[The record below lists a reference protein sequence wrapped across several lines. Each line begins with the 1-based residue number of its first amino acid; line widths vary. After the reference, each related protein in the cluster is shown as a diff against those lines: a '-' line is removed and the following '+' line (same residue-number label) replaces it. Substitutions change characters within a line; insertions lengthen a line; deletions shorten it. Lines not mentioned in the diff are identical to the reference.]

1 MLFFVNI
8 FSFLCGPYILDH
20 FCVSFTIKILNL
32 IKDLLHILIV
42 AIIFSFS
49 SKISCQEINLK
60 FKGKSKIE
68 QQIIDSVA
76 KKLKFKKKDDLSDYL
91 NEIKKKLIRKGFI
104 TITEKQERNKN
115 EFTIKLQLGPRYSY
129 VYISGNYL
137 LFEKIGFKAEKNK
150 ITGEMSTKIPVNIL
164 EETLNNLSNI
174 LSEESFTFST
184 VKLINIKPCNNNSLE
199 ADLQITKGGKR
210 KIDKV
215 KIVGYE
221 KFPNLFIERFVG
233 IKKNKAFNIN
243 EIHKKLEA
251 LSQLTFAT
259 QKRSAEAM
267 FEKDSTTIFIYLEKN
282 RSSNFDGFLGFGSDQ
297 KSGQIEFDG
306 YVNLNLINNLN
317 QGESFN
323 LNYKSDEIDQKTLNV
338 NLTIPYIFRSPLGT
352 SIKLNIFKKDSTF
365 TNAQQSI
372 ELFYQFDPNQ
382 KMGIEYSLERSNE
395 VNDNNTNVD
404 NFQSNF
410 YNLNYNFL
418 KLKKQDL
425 LYQLNGSLNVSLGF
439 GKRSSLIKTKQ
450 RQIKIK
456 GNWLF
461 ELNKKNAFFVNTHM
475 EDLKSDG
482 YLYNELIR
490 FGGITSIRGF
500 EENSLFAKRMAVLCT
515 EFRYRFSN
523 NLFIHSVVDSGYFED
538 LFRTD
543 HQIFGFGFGFG
554 LQTNGGLMRLTY
566 ANGKIK
572 NNPFN
577 ISNSKL
583 HVSFTSNF

>member
-1 MLFFVNI
+1 VLFFVNI
-8 FSFLCGPYILDH
+8 FSFLWCSYILDH
-20 FCVSFTIKILNL
+20 FCVSFTIKILSL
-32 IKDLLHILIV
+32 IKDSLHILIIL
-42 AIIFSFS
+42 IIFSFS
-49 SKISCQEINLK
+49 IKVYCQEINLK
-60 FKGKSKIE
+60 LKGESKIE

-76 KKLKFKKKDDLSDYL
+76 KKSKFKKKDDLSEYL
-91 NEIKKKLIRKGFI
+91 NETKKKLIRKGFI
-104 TITEKQERNKN
+104 TITENQERNKN
-115 EFTIKLQLGPRYSY
+115 EYTIKLQLGPRYNY
-129 VYISGNYL
+129 VYISGNYF
-137 LFEKIGFKAEKNK
+137 LFEKIGFKSQNDK
-150 ITGEMSTKIPVNIL
+150 ITGEILTKVPVYIL
-164 EETLNNLSNI
+164 EETLKSLSNL

-184 VKLINIKPCNNNSLE
+184 VKLINIKPYNNNSLK
-199 ADLQITKGGKR
+199 ADLQITKGDKR

-221 KFPNLFIERFVG
+221 KFPSLFIERFVG
-233 IKKNKAFNIN
+233 IKKNNAFDLN

-267 FEKDSTTIFIYLEKN
+267 FEKDSTTIYIYLEKN
-282 RSSNFDGFLGFGSDQ
+282 RSSNFDGFLGFGSDE
-297 KSGQIEFDG
+297 KSGQIQFDG

-338 NLTIPYIFRSPLGT
+338 NLTIPYLLRSPIGT

-365 TNAQQSI
+365 TNTQQSV

-382 KMGIEYSLERSNE
+382 KMGVEYTLERSNE
-395 VNDNNTNVD
+395 INDNNTNVND
-404 NFQSNF
+404 FKSNF
-410 YNLNYNFL
+410 YNLNYTFL
-418 KLKKQDL
+418 KLRKQDL
-425 LYQLNGSLNVSLGF
+425 LYQLNSSLNISLGF
-439 GKRSSLIKTKQ
+439 GKRNSLDKTKQ

-456 GNWLF
+456 GKWLF
-461 ELNKKNAFFVNTHM
+461 ELNKKNAFFINFHI

-500 EENSLFAKRMAVLCT
+500 EENSLFAKRMAVLCS

-523 NLFIHSVVDSGYFED
+523 DLFIHSVIDSGYFED
-538 LFRTD
+538 LSKSD

-554 LQTNGGLMRLTY
+554 LQTNGGVMRLTY

-572 NNPFN
+572 NDPFN
-577 ISNSKL
+577 FSNSKL
-583 HVSFTSNF
+583 HISFTSNF

>member
-1 MLFFVNI
+1 MFFFVNI
-8 FSFLCGPYILDH
+8 FSFFYNLYFLDH
-20 FCVSFTIKILNL
+20 FYVSNTAKILNL
-32 IKDLLHILIV
+32 IKNSLNILIV
-42 AIIFSFS
+42 SIIFSFCN
-49 SKISCQEINLK
+49 KVSCQEINLK
-60 FKGKSKIE
+60 FKGGSSVE

-76 KKLKFKKKDDLSDYL
+76 KKSKFKKYNDLLSYL
-91 NEIKKKLIRKGFI
+91 NETKKKLRHKGFI
-104 TITEKQERNKN
+104 TMSENLVRNKN
-115 EFTIKLQLGPRYSY
+115 QYTIKLQLGPRYNY
-129 VYISGNYL
+129 VYIFGNYY

-150 ITGEMSTKIPVNIL
+150 ITGEILTKVPLSVLEKTLKSISDIL
-164 EETLNNLSNI
+164 IN
-174 LSEESFTFST
+174 ESFTFST
-184 VKLINIKPCNNNSLE
+184 VQLINIRQYDNNAIK
-199 ADLQITKGGKR
+199 ADLQITKGSKR

-233 IKKNKAFNIN
+233 IKKNKAFDLN

-251 LSQLTFAT
+251 LNQLAFAT
-259 QKRSAEAM
+259 QKRAAEAM
-267 FEKDSTTIFIYLEKN
+267 FEKDSTTIFIYLEKK
-282 RSSNFDGFLGFGSDQ
+282 RSSNFDGFLGFGSDEE
-297 KSGQIEFDG
+297 SGQIQLDG

-323 LNYKSDEIDQKTLNV
+323 LIYKSDEIDQKTLNV
-338 NLTIPYIFRSPLGT
+338 NLTIPYLFRSPLGT
-352 SIKLNIFKKDSTF
+352 SINLNIFKKDSTF
-365 TNAQQSI
+365 TNAKQAV

-382 KMGIEYSLERSNE
+382 KIGVEYSVERSNQI
-395 VNDNNTNVD
+395 NNNNTD
-404 NFQSNF
+404 IDDFKSNF

-418 KLKKQDL
+418 KLRKQDL
-425 LYQLNGSLNVSLGF
+425 LYQLNSSLNISLGY
-439 GKRSSLIKTKQ
+439 GKRSSLNNTKQ

-461 ELNKKNAFFVNTHM
+461 ELNKKNAFFINLHM

-500 EENSLFAKRMAVLCT
+500 EENSLFAKRMAVLCS
-515 EFRYRFSN
+515 EFRYRLSN
-523 NLFIHSVVDSGYFED
+523 DLFIHSVIDSGYFED
-538 LFRTD
+538 FFKTD

-566 ANGKIK
+566 ANAKIK

>member
-8 FSFLCGPYILDH
+8 FFWGGSYILDH
-20 FCVSFTIKILNL
+20 FCVSFTAKTLNL
-32 IKDLLHILIV
+32 IKNRLYILIISIV
-42 AIIFSFS
+42 FSFG
-49 SKISCQEINLK
+49 SKVSCQEINLR
-60 FKGKSKIE
+60 FKGESSIE

-76 KKLKFKKKDDLSDYL
+76 KKSKFKKNNDLLDYL
-91 NEIKKKLIRKGFI
+91 KETKKKLIRKGFL
-104 TITEKQERNKN
+104 TITEKLERNKN
-115 EFTIKLQLGPRYSY
+115 EYTIELKLGPRFKH
-129 VYISGNYL
+129 VYISGNYY
-137 LFEKIGFKAEKNK
+137 LFEKVGFKAEKNK
-150 ITGEMSTKIPVNIL
+150 ITGEISTKIPVFIL
-164 EETLNNLSNI
+164 EETLKSISNI
-174 LSEESFTFST
+174 LSNESFTFST
-184 VKLINIKPCNNNSLE
+184 VKLINIKPHNNNSLK
-199 ADLQITKGGKR
+199 ADIQIIKGDKR
-210 KIDKV
+210 KIDKI

-221 KFPNLFIERFVG
+221 KFPDLFIERFVG
-233 IKKNKAFNIN
+233 IRKNKAFDLN

-251 LSQLTFAT
+251 LNQLTFAT

-282 RSSNFDGFLGFGSDQ
+282 RSSNFDGFLGFGSDED
-297 KSGQIEFDG
+297 SGQIQFDG
-306 YVNLNLINNLN
+306 YMNLNLINNLN

-338 NLTIPYIFRSPLGT
+338 NLTIPYLFRSPIGT

-365 TNAQQSI
+365 TNAQQSA

-382 KMGIEYSLERSNE
+382 KIGIEYSVERSNE
-395 VNDNNTNVD
+395 VNDTNTNVED
-404 NFQSNF
+404 FKSNF

-418 KLKKQDL
+418 KLRKQDF
-425 LYQLNGSLNVSLGF
+425 LYQLNSSLDISLGF
-439 GKRSSLIKTKQ
+439 GKRSSLIETKQ

-461 ELNKKNAFFVNTHM
+461 ELNKKNAFFINLHM

-500 EENSLFAKRMAVLCT
+500 EENSLFAKRMAVLCS

-523 NLFIHSVVDSGYFED
+523 NLFIHSVIDSGYFED
-538 LFRTD
+538 FSRVD
-543 HQIFGFGFGFG
+543 QQIFGFGFGFG

>member
-8 FSFLCGPYILDH
+8 FFWGGSYILDH
-20 FCVSFTIKILNL
+20 FCVSFTAKTLNL
-32 IKDLLHILIV
+32 IKNRLYILIV
-42 AIIFSFS
+42 SIVFSFG
-49 SKISCQEINLK
+49 SKVSCQEINLR
-60 FKGKSKIE
+60 FKGESSIE

-76 KKLKFKKKDDLSDYL
+76 KKSKFKKNNDLLDYL
-91 NEIKKKLIRKGFI
+91 KETKKKLIRKGFL
-104 TITEKQERNKN
+104 TITEKLERNKN
-115 EFTIKLQLGPRYSY
+115 EYTIELKLGPRFKH
-129 VYISGNYL
+129 VYISGNYY
-137 LFEKIGFKAEKNK
+137 LFEKVGFKAEKNK
-150 ITGEMSTKIPVNIL
+150 ITGEISTKIPVFIL
-164 EETLNNLSNI
+164 EETLKSISNI
-174 LSEESFTFST
+174 LSNESFTFST
-184 VKLINIKPCNNNSLE
+184 VKLINIKPHNNNSLK
-199 ADLQITKGGKR
+199 ADIQIIKGDKR
-210 KIDKV
+210 KIDKI

-221 KFPNLFIERFVG
+221 KFPDLFIERFVG
-233 IKKNKAFNIN
+233 IRKNKAFDLN

-251 LSQLTFAT
+251 LNQLTFAT

-282 RSSNFDGFLGFGSDQ
+282 RSSNFDGFLGFGSDEE
-297 KSGQIEFDG
+297 SGQIQFDG
-306 YVNLNLINNLN
+306 YMNLNLINNLN

-338 NLTIPYIFRSPLGT
+338 NLTIPYLFRSPIGT

-365 TNAQQSI
+365 TNAQQSA

-382 KMGIEYSLERSNE
+382 KIGIEYSVERSNE
-395 VNDNNTNVD
+395 VNDINTNID

-418 KLKKQDL
+418 KLRKQDF
-425 LYQLNGSLNVSLGF
+425 LYQLNSSLDISLGF
-439 GKRSSLIKTKQ
+439 GKRSSLIETKQ

-461 ELNKKNAFFVNTHM
+461 ELNKKNAFFINLHM

-500 EENSLFAKRMAVLCT
+500 EENSLFAKRMAVLCS

-523 NLFIHSVVDSGYFED
+523 NLFIHSVIDSGYFKD
-538 LFRTD
+538 FSRVD
-543 HQIFGFGFGFG
+543 QQIFGFGFGFG